1 MKKFPIRQFVDYFSG
16 VQGAYKIHLALSP
29 HCSLSQI
36 FFLCLKE
43 PCKVLFSL
51 IIKRCKHKVA
61 SDAPPGPL
69 FPPAHPRVFLF
80 MRVFL
85 MRRLRRRLR
94 RRRRRRLFPLT
105 LIALDFDEIF
115 FDCDDVCNPLFPL
128 TAFFF
133 TRSSSSFFSSGNH
146 LCRLSAAID
155 TAAFVAAFATS
166 FLTTSTPFSPIFHQF
181 RHRLPPRSST
191 PCPNFTTASLMQLV

>member
-1 MKKFPIRQFVDYFSG
+1 MLYF
-16 VQGAYKIHLALSP
+16 
-29 HCSLSQI
+29 
-36 FFLCLKE
+36 F
-43 PCKVLFSL
+43 

-85 MRRLRRRLR
+85 MRRR

-128 TAFFF
+128 TAFFLPAPLPL
-133 TRSSSSFFSSGNH
+133 FF
-146 LCRLSAAID
+146 LPETIAA
-155 TAAFVAAFATS
+155 AS
-166 FLTTSTPFSPIFHQF
+166 LPPSTPQHLSQH
-181 RHRLPPRSST
+181 LPPVSSPLHGRT
-191 PCPNFTTASLMQLV
+191 MGQNRKKHRMNSHLINHRPTSEGVSK